1 MRTIGRFT
9 SGIRKILD
17 KSFPVYNFII
27 LAAVF
32 LITAYPF
39 WYVVMYSISNPSK
52 VGSEFLL
59 YPIGFTMES
68 YKQAFAT
75 AEIFDAFLV
84 SVARSAIGSLGGTFI
99 SLMVAYGL
107 SKKNLPGK
115 KFFTL
120 YFIITMYFSAGMIPG
135 YLVAKNLHLVGS
147 FWVYILPLL
156 MNVYNMIL
164 IKTYIESLPE
174 SLSESAYIDGAN
186 DFTIFIKIVTPL
198 CKPVLAAVVLFA
210 CVTHWNSYTDTL
222 IYCATEPKL
231 HTLQYVLMTLIG
243 NVTKSATDLSAVGDL
258 ANGNAVTPMS
268 VRMAVTVITILPI
281 SLVYPFLQKYF
292 IKGMMLGAVKG

>member
-1 MRTIGRFT
+1 MKLGNVTA
-9 SGIRKILD
+9 GIRKFFD
-17 KSFPVYNFII
+17 KTFPVYNFII
-27 LAAVF
+27 LATIF
-32 LITAYPF
+32 IISAYPF
-39 WYVVMYSISNPSK
+39 WYVVMYSLSNPAA

-59 YPIGFTMES
+59 YPLGFMLES

-75 AEIFDAFLV
+75 AEIFNAFFV
-84 SVARSAIGSLGGTFI
+84 SVARSLIGSVAGTFI

-107 SKKNLPGK
+107 SKKN
-115 KFFTL
+115 
-120 YFIITMYFSAGMIPG
+120 
-135 YLVAKNLHLVGS
+135 LVGS

-164 IKTYIESLPE
+164 IKNYIESLPE

-186 DFTIFIKIVTPL
+186 DFTIFIRIVTPL

-210 CVTHWNSYTDTL
+210 SVTHWNSYTDTL
-222 IYCATEPKL
+222 IYCATVPKL

-243 NVTKSATDLSAVGDL
+243 NITKASSDLSSVTDLA
-258 ANGNAVTPMS
+258 AGNTVTPMS

>member
-1 MRTIGRFT
+1 MKISSVT
-9 SGIRKILD
+9 SGIRKFLD
-17 KSFPVYNFII
+17 KTFPIYNFVI

-32 LITAYPF
+32 LIAVYPF
-39 WYVVMYSISNPSK
+39 WYVIVYSISEPSK

-59 YPIGFTMES
+59 FPKGLTFES
-68 YKQAFAT
+68 YKQAFAS
-75 AEIFDAFLV
+75 ADIFRAFFV
-84 SVARSAIGSLGGTFI
+84 SVARSVIGSLAGTFI
-99 SLMVAYGL
+99 SLLVAYGL
-107 SKKNLPGK
+107 SKKNLVGK
-115 KFFTL
+115 KFL
-120 YFIITMYFSAGMIPG
+120 NIYFVITMYFSAGMIPS

-164 IKTYIESLPE
+164 IRTYIQSLPE

-186 DFTIFIKIVTPL
+186 DFVVFARIIAPL

-210 CVTHWNSYTDTL
+210 CVNHWNAYTDTV
-222 IYCATEPKL
+222 IYCATVPEL
-231 HTLQYVLMTLIG
+231 HTLQYELMTLVESVAK
-243 NVTKSATDLSAVGDL
+243 NANDLSAVSGI
-258 ANGNAVTPMS
+258 ASGSTVTPMS

-292 IKGMMLGAVKG
+292 IKGMMIGAVKG